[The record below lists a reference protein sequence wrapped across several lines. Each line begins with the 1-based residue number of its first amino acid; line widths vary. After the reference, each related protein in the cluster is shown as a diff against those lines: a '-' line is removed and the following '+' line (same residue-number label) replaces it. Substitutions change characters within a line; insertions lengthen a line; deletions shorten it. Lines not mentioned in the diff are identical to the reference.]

1 MTFFFALTILIGI
14 AAAVFFVGRG
24 VERRTRG
31 RLHFG
36 VDEFGRES
44 GPGRIA
50 LGVPIVAAVLIG
62 WGVAGY
68 TALRLGVTGSV
79 RLMGSG
85 ALGGLISGLL
95 AARLVARWAEYAAAH
110 DVPDE
115 RFVLQ
120 GHVATVIRAG
130 EDGSPAEVEYNANG
144 RRVVVSARS
153 LDDSP
158 LTKGA
163 EVVIERLEGGIVYV
177 EAWTHV
183 EERL

>member
-1 MTFFFALTILIGI
+1 MTVFFALTILIGI
-14 AAAVFFVGRG
+14 AAAVFFVARG
-24 VERRTRG
+24 VEQRNRG

-44 GPGRIA
+44 GAGRIA
-50 LGVPIVAAVLIG
+50 LGVPIVAAALIG
-62 WGVAGY
+62 LGVAGY
-68 TALRLGVTGSV
+68 MALRLGAAGIV
-79 RLMGSG
+79 RPIGSG
-85 ALGGLISGLL
+85 AIGGLTAGLL
-95 AARLVARWAEYAAAH
+95 AARLVARWAEYAAEH

-120 GHVATVIRAG
+120 GHVATVIQAG
-130 EDGSPAEVEYNANG
+130 EDGTPAEVEYNANG
-144 RRVVVSARS
+144 RRVVVPARS

-158 LTKGA
+158 LAKGA